1 MAISTPNQFP
11 VRLTDEQRERLEDL
25 TRNGHAPAKKI
36 QHARVLL
43 LSDGHRAEGR
53 LSRTD
58 IAQVLGMHVN
68 TVDRIRKRF
77 VLEGEQPAVDRKPR
91 ATPPIP
97 PKIDGRAEALLIAI
111 CCGPPPEGRARWTL
125 KLLTAELVKRKV
137 VTQVCAETV
146 RKALKKTSFN
156 RGGRSAGAFPNG
168 TTPASSRRWKTSLT
182 STWQGIPK
190 KSP

>member
-1 MAISTPNQFP
+1 MAISIPNQFP
-11 VRLTDEQRERLEDL
+11 VLLTDEQRERLEDL
-25 TRNGHAPAKKI
+25 TRNGHAAAKKI

-53 LSRTD
+53 LSRTE
-58 IAQVLGMHVN
+58 IAQALGIHVN

-91 ATPPIP
+91 ATPPLA
-97 PKIDGRAEALLIAI
+97 PKIDGHAEAQVIAI

-146 RKALKKTSFN
+146 RKALKKTSCN
-156 RGGRSAGAFPNG
+156 RGGRSAGASPNG
-168 TTPASSRRWKTSLT
+168 TTPASSHRWKMSLI
-182 STWQGIPK
+182 STWPSILK
-190 KSP
+190 KNP

>member
-11 VRLTDEQRERLEDL
+11 VLLTDEQRERLEGI

-36 QHARVLL
+36 QHARLLL
-43 LSDGHRAEGR
+43 LSDGNRPGGR
-53 LSRTD
+53 LSRTG

-97 PKIDGRAEALLIAI
+97 PKIDGRVEAELIAI
-111 CCGPPPEGRARWTL
+111 CCGPAPEGRARWTL

-146 RKALKKTSFN
+146 RKALKKTSCSL
-156 RGGRSAGAFPNG
+156 GGRSAGAFPNE
-168 TTPASSRRWKTSLT
+168 TTRGSSRRWRTSLI
-182 STWQGIPK
+182 STWHSIPK
-190 KSP
+190 KNL